1 MLVRLK
7 PSCMRLQ
14 RGVKFHFATT
24 SKQEEIMNKPK
35 ADTLALMFARD
46 ILTTTTQT
54 QGNQMNIVT
63 AHSAKELGEFIR
75 ALSTELESLDENTNT
90 IGILNM
96 YKPELK

>member
-1 MLVRLK
+1 MF
-7 PSCMRLQ
+7 S
-14 RGVKFHFATT
+14 ATT

-63 AHSAKELGEFIR
+63 AYSAKELGEFIR

>member
-1 MLVRLK
+1 
-7 PSCMRLQ
+7 
-14 RGVKFHFATT
+14 
-24 SKQEEIMNKPK
+24 MNKPK

-63 AHSAKELGEFIR
+63 AYSAKELGEFIR

>member
-1 MLVRLK
+1 
-7 PSCMRLQ
+7 MRLQ
-14 RGVKFHFATT
+14 RGVKFHLATT

-46 ILTTTTQT
+46 ILTTATQT
-54 QGNQMNIVT
+54 QSDQMNIVN
-63 AHSAKELGEFIR
+63 AYNAKELGEFIR

>member
-1 MLVRLK
+1 
-7 PSCMRLQ
+7 
-14 RGVKFHFATT
+14 
-24 SKQEEIMNKPK
+24 MNKPK

-46 ILTTTTQT
+46 ILTTATQT
-54 QGNQMNIVT
+54 QSNQMDIVT
-63 AHSAKELGEFIR
+63 TYNAKELGEFIR

>member
-1 MLVRLK
+1 
-7 PSCMRLQ
+7 MRLQ
-14 RGVKFHFATT
+14 RGVKFHLATT

-35 ADTLALMFARD
+35 ADTLALMFARE
-46 ILTTTTQT
+46 ILTTATKTQSD
-54 QGNQMNIVT
+54 QMNIVN
-63 AHSAKELGEFIR
+63 AYNAKELGEFIR

>member
-1 MLVRLK
+1 
-7 PSCMRLQ
+7 
-14 RGVKFHFATT
+14 
-24 SKQEEIMNKPK
+24 MNKPK

-63 AHSAKELGEFIR
+63 AYSAKELGEFMR

>member
-14 RGVKFHFATT
+14 RGVKFHIATT

-46 ILTTTTQT
+46 ILTTATQT
-54 QGNQMNIVT
+54 QSDQMNIVN
-63 AHSAKELGEFIR
+63 AYNAKELGEFIR

>member
-1 MLVRLK
+1 
-7 PSCMRLQ
+7 
-14 RGVKFHFATT
+14 
-24 SKQEEIMNKPK
+24 MNKPK

-46 ILTTTTQT
+46 ILTTATQT
-54 QGNQMNIVT
+54 QSDQMNIVN
-63 AHSAKELGEFIR
+63 AYNAKELGEFIR

>member
-14 RGVKFHFATT
+14 RGVKFHLATT

-46 ILTTTTQT
+46 ILTTATQT
-54 QGNQMNIVT
+54 QGNQMDIVAT
-63 AHSAKELGEFIR
+63 YNAQALGEFIR
-75 ALSTELESLDENTNT
+75 ALSMNFHRLMKTL
-90 IGILNM
+90 ILFGF
-96 YKPELK
+96 

>member
-1 MLVRLK
+1 
-7 PSCMRLQ
+7 
-14 RGVKFHFATT
+14 
-24 SKQEEIMNKPK
+24 MNKPK

-46 ILTTTTQT
+46 ILTTATQT
-54 QGNQMNIVT
+54 QSDQMNIVT
-63 AHSAKELGEFIR
+63 TYNAKELGEFIR

>member
-1 MLVRLK
+1 
-7 PSCMRLQ
+7 
-14 RGVKFHFATT
+14 
-24 SKQEEIMNKPK
+24 MNKPK

-46 ILTTTTQT
+46 ILTTATQT
-54 QGNQMNIVT
+54 QGNQMNIVN
-63 AHSAKELGEFIR
+63 AYNAKELGEFIR

>member
-1 MLVRLK
+1 
-7 PSCMRLQ
+7 
-14 RGVKFHFATT
+14 
-24 SKQEEIMNKPK
+24 MNKPK

-46 ILTTTTQT
+46 ILTTATQT
-54 QGNQMNIVT
+54 QSNQMDIVN
-63 AHSAKELGEFIR
+63 AYNAKELGEFIR

>member
-1 MLVRLK
+1 
-7 PSCMRLQ
+7 MRLQ
-14 RGVKFHFATT
+14 RGVKFHLATT
-24 SKQEEIMNKPK
+24 FKQEEIMNKPK

-46 ILTTTTQT
+46 ILTTATQT
-54 QGNQMNIVT
+54 QSDQMNIVN
-63 AHSAKELGEFIR
+63 AYNAKELGEFIR